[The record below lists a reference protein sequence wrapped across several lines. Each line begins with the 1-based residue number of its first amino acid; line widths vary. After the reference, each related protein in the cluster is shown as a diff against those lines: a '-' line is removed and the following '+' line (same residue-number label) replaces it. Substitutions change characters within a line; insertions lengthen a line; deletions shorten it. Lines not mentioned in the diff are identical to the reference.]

1 MKKKT
6 GRKSRWTVPLNR
18 KQKKSHDSAQ
28 YDTAGR
34 LTLHSMIAR
43 KNGITLRNP
52 NQNRKYFNP
61 LVNGQWPRQVQM
73 MKKGGQKSRWTV
85 P

>member
-1 MKKKT
+1 MKKT

-34 LTLHSMIAR
+34 LTLRSMIAR
-43 KNGITLRNP
+43 KNGITLRNL
-52 NQNRKYFNP
+52 NQNRKYVNP
-61 LVNGQWPRQVQM
+61 LVSGRGRF
-73 MKKGGQKSRWTV
+73 K
-85 P
+85 